1 MAIVKLIKDL
11 ASVIAFALGFLTA
24 ESYYTD
30 LWIRLYEPG
39 RFIGIWDDVG
49 ASFSQTDAWEPF
61 SLRNT
66 VKANDDNNARLESLM
81 SALPPQ
87 ADGVARVFLQELFDD
102 DVRDNDSTSGTDFP
116 YKFPPLR
123 VATVGF
129 LSLISNQYWASPLR
143 WYRIESCNFIE
154 SKRGSPQVRWVNVV
168 RYLRFQV
175 IDNRLQEFITC
186 RTLVRTDWTG
196 NNRRFP
202 EEQFGLYQATATFAT
217 QLCELDAM
225 YRPFKNTSDWMKA
238 FSLQFCHANLLL
250 YARFLLVYETA
261 FGRQQG
267 LLDPT
272 RAELQEG
279 NVGKVTADHQL
290 IQKFSEIGDR
300 MLVAIESLVEI
311 LQSATRSQ
319 VGSSTPISR
328 TSNIPIAMSETP
340 QLAAIELEIRLYCK
354 QLRDLGALLYDFF
367 GVVTLLGALALCFI
381 LLLDFVNFVTGPYL
395 VQFDMEMNRNAMYR
409 EEVAKRKQQLSTYV
423 HFRILASILWWLG
436 LGLFCIILVV
446 SFLIGMFRD
455 ISLGAK
461 VLGYGLAVVSFP
473 AVIALSLTFLLSLMG
488 ELVRRRRKARK
499 AAQESPRVER
509 RRQGMGA
516 DEENASPVNPP
527 EPTTRMA
534 ELASAAA
541 NHAESEDEVANE

>member
-1 MAIVKLIKDL
+1 MN
-11 ASVIAFALGFLTA
+11 VINEITGLQRQRNPTIPISGFV
-24 ESYYTD
+24 YT
-30 LWIRLYEPG
+30 EPG
-39 RFIGIWDDVG
+39 RFIGKWDDVG

-66 VKANDDNNARLESLM
+66 VKANDENNARLESLM

-102 DVRDNDSTSGTDFP
+102 DVRDNDSTSGMDFP

-123 VATVGF
+123 IATVGF

-143 WYRIESCNFIE
+143 WHRIESFNFIA

-175 IDNRLQEFITC
+175 IDNRLQEFIMC

-202 EEQFGLYQATATFAT
+202 EEQFRLYQATATFAT

-250 YARFLLVYETA
+250 YAKFLLRHKKSSWIVHASIE
-261 FGRQQG
+261 
-267 LLDPT
+267 
-272 RAELQEG
+272 
-279 NVGKVTADHQL
+279 NVQYPD
-290 IQKFSEIGDR
+290 
-300 MLVAIESLVEI
+300 
-311 LQSATRSQ
+311 
-319 VGSSTPISR
+319 
-328 TSNIPIAMSETP
+328 N
-340 QLAAIELEIRLYCK
+340 
-354 QLRDLGALLYDFF
+354 
-367 GVVTLLGALALCFI
+367 
-381 LLLDFVNFVTGPYL
+381 N
-395 VQFDMEMNRNAMYR
+395 FDMEMNWTAMYS

-446 SFLIGMFRD
+446 SCLIGMFRD

-473 AVIALSLTFLLSLMG
+473 A
-488 ELVRRRRKARK
+488 ARK

-527 EPTTRMA
+527 EPTTRMT

>member
-11 ASVIAFALGFLTA
+11 ASVIAFALGFLVSLLRPQSFLNRITRAAKTA

-102 DVRDNDSTSGTDFP
+102 DVRDNDSASGMDFP

-123 VATVGF
+123 IATVGF

-143 WYRIESCNFIE
+143 WHKIESFNFIE

-175 IDNRLQEFITC
+175 IDNRLQ
-186 RTLVRTDWTG
+186 
-196 NNRRFP
+196 
-202 EEQFGLYQATATFAT
+202 
-217 QLCELDAM
+217 
-225 YRPFKNTSDWMKA
+225 
-238 FSLQFCHANLLL
+238 
-250 YARFLLVYETA
+250 
-261 FGRQQG
+261 
-267 LLDPT
+267 
-272 RAELQEG
+272 
-279 NVGKVTADHQL
+279 
-290 IQKFSEIGDR
+290 
-300 MLVAIESLVEI
+300 
-311 LQSATRSQ
+311 
-319 VGSSTPISR
+319 
-328 TSNIPIAMSETP
+328 
-340 QLAAIELEIRLYCK
+340 
-354 QLRDLGALLYDFF
+354 
-367 GVVTLLGALALCFI
+367 
-381 LLLDFVNFVTGPYL
+381 DFVNFVTGPYL
-395 VQFDMEMNRNAMYR
+395 VQFDMEMNRNAMYK

-509 RRQGMGA
+509 RQQGMGA

-541 NHAESEDEVANE
+541 NHAGSEDEVANE